1 MNKSLKKRNRLLQVT
16 FKHYFGWRTE
26 LEGRDETGEVGKAD
40 HRQLYL
46 VLK

>member
-1 MNKSLKKRNRLLQVT
+1 MNKTARLLQVT
-16 FKHYFGWRTE
+16 FNNYFGWRTG